1 MNRYIDADKM
11 YASYQEVCK
20 GLPCMSCPF
29 LNCEDNKCE
38 LESMILQQ
46 PIVDA
51 VSVVRCKDCKWSV
64 SLDGILG
71 CRWHGFYETG
81 SDWFC
86 ADAER
91 RDDEWPYQQTGG
103 NRCDISN

>member
-20 GLPCMSCPF
+20 GIPCMSCPF

-46 PIVDA
+46 PVVDA
-51 VSVVRCKDCKWSV
+51 VEVVRCKDCRFHEHEEMGMVWCSNV
-64 SLDGILG
+64 I
-71 CRWHGFYETG
+71 G
-81 SDWFC
+81 SWNEPNDYC
-86 ADAER
+86 SRGER
-91 RDDEWPYQQTGG
+91 RDDEVP
-103 NRCDISN
+103 D

>member
-1 MNRYIDADKM
+1 MPRLIDANEIIKFDHQH
-11 YASYQEVCK
+11 YDY
-20 GLPCMSCPF
+20 MSDEFYVLVRDIENAPT
-29 LNCEDNKCE
+29 
-38 LESMILQQ
+38 
-46 PIVDA
+46 VDA
-51 VSVVRCKDCKWSV
+51 VEVVRCKDCKWSV

-91 RDDEWPYQQTGG
+91 REDE
-103 NRCDISN
+103 